1 MVSILISKAITLPQ
15 EQLQTQLY
23 NLRKDFRPLER
34 SFLLFL
40 LRMLQSTKEHQF
52 QILIILVVHSIISS
66 LSSIL
71 LIAQSITTNPRHTTT
86 GMMESKEEQLNI
98 MLMFILT
105 GEICKDFHL
114 GLDLSPIS
122 KESMERNCLSD
133 FWHQLQLEVQP
144 IMVLQNK

>member
-1 MVSILISKAITLPQ
+1 
-15 EQLQTQLY
+15 
-23 NLRKDFRPLER
+23 
-34 SFLLFL
+34 
-40 LRMLQSTKEHQF
+40 MLQSTKEHQF

-98 MLMFILT
+98 MPMFILT
-105 GEICKDFHL
+105 GEIYKDFHL